1 MQLNRLDYNVEC
13 ECNKYSKM
21 DMICRVAMF
30 EGIVNSK
37 WRKYTSNKSYLV
49 LSPMNCE
56 AENKPLFYNHIE
68 VEKGKCSLSLWK
80 QLLVIS
86 A

>member
-1 MQLNRLDYNVEC
+1 MDYNVEC
-13 ECNKYSKM
+13 ECIKYNKIN
-21 DMICRVAMF
+21 MICTVAML

-37 WRKYTSNKSYLV
+37 WRKYTSDKLHLV

-56 AENKPLFYNHIE
+56 AENKPLFCNHIV
-68 VEKGKCSLSLWK
+68 VEKGKCSMSLWK